1 MLKRHKDYLFI
12 FLLVI
17 FGFFLYGLPSFYVPD
32 ETRYSEVAREML
44 SGGSFIVP
52 HVNGIVFFH
61 KPPIIYWLT
70 SFFMNIFGENT
81 WGGRLVNPVLLLFC
95 LMFVYYAVRLVLK
108 SRAVAMLS
116 TVITMTTIM
125 ILFVGRYLDI
135 DLGIAV
141 FLNLTLLS
149 YWISL
154 NYDDNYRKSTC
165 WLIIAF
171 VFSGLAVMTKG
182 LMGIVFPMAIVG
194 IYSIVMLEW
203 KRLFDIRLYL
213 GLIIVLV
220 ISVPW
225 IVAVD
230 DRYHGFAY
238 YYIMVQQV
246 LRYATDSQ
254 DRDIS
259 IIIYFLASMAAFFPW
274 TFFLPQALRKFFSK
288 KRFKDRKNNRLE
300 WFLFIWGSF
309 IFVFFAMSKSFLFGY
324 LAPLILPFG
333 ILIAIYINRLSKR
346 NFSKFD
352 KLSIIVP
359 TFIFALLPIASV
371 VVLAL
376 PIVKGYIWQ
385 VAILLLP
392 IFFVSIVVVFIV
404 VNAIKKQELK
414 KIVVC
419 FSVVMIFVANFGYGV
434 GQYLDGKNVEK
445 FAEDINIIAKKYP
458 NIKLYASHRFYEIGF
473 YTKKIPI
480 MINDEQ
486 ELDYA
491 KSFKNSG
498 SKEYMMSYD
507 KFINTWNSSKKLDLI
522 VIRNKHNIH
531 LRERDHAFADY
542 KKDIDRNKFFILD
555 KTNYATLVANKNI
568 SI

>member
-1 MLKRHKDYLFI
+1 
-12 FLLVI
+12 
-17 FGFFLYGLPSFYVPD
+17 
-32 ETRYSEVAREML
+32 
-44 SGGSFIVP
+44 
-52 HVNGIVFFH
+52 
-61 KPPIIYWLT
+61 
-70 SFFMNIFGENT
+70 
-81 WGGRLVNPVLLLFC
+81 
-95 LMFVYYAVRLVLK
+95 MFVYYAVRLVLK
-108 SRAVAMLS
+108 SRAVAILS

-154 NYDDNYRKSTC
+154 KYDDNYRKSTY

-203 KRLFDIRLYL
+203 KRLLDIRLYL

-230 DRYHGFAY
+230 DRYSGFAY

-246 LRYATDSQ
+246 LRYATNSQ
-254 DRDIS
+254 DRDVS
-259 IIIYFLASMAAFFPW
+259 IIIYFLASIAAFFPW

-288 KRFKDRKNNRLE
+288 KSFKDRKNNKLE

-324 LAPLILPFG
+324 LTPLILPFG
-333 ILIAIYINRLSKR
+333 ILIAIYIDKLSKGS
-346 NFSKFD
+346 FSKLD

-359 TFIFALLPIASV
+359 TFLFALLPIASIV
-371 VVLAL
+371 ILAL
-376 PIVKGYIWQ
+376 PMVRGYIWQ

-392 IFFVSIVVVFIV
+392 IFIISILATFILV
-404 VNAIKKQELK
+404 KAIKKNKSLK
-414 KIVVC
+414 
-419 FSVVMIFVANFGYGV
+419 
-434 GQYLDGKNVEK
+434 
-445 FAEDINIIAKKYP
+445 
-458 NIKLYASHRFYEIGF
+458 R
-473 YTKKIPI
+473 
-480 MINDEQ
+480 
-486 ELDYA
+486 
-491 KSFKNSG
+491 
-498 SKEYMMSYD
+498 
-507 KFINTWNSSKKLDLI
+507 
-522 VIRNKHNIH
+522 
-531 LRERDHAFADY
+531 
-542 KKDIDRNKFFILD
+542 
-555 KTNYATLVANKNI
+555 
-568 SI
+568 